1 MYEAQQIKSALTMKQ
16 VAEFYGFRV
25 NRQNLTVCP
34 FHNDSKPSLHIYD
47 GQRGWHC
54 FACGT
59 GGDII
64 DFVSKLFNLKFKD
77 TIHKINDDFNLGLN
91 LDTKPTHQAAYNRS
105 LQIKQDIARK
115 KRLAI
120 IEQWTSQAE
129 DVIAAYI
136 RLMWQTQNKFKP
148 IDGEFLDIFKYAITQ
163 LNYYEDLHQRI
174 FIEGDFNTQLDFYQ
188 NNRKEVEAISDIV
201 HTSREIGV
209 IG

>member
-1 MYEAQQIKSALTMKQ
+1 MYEAQQIKSILTMKQ
-16 VAEFYGFRV
+16 VAEFYGFEV

-34 FHNDSKPSLHIYD
+34 FHSDSKPSLHIYD
-47 GQRGWHC
+47 GTRGWHC
-54 FACGT
+54 FSCGT

-77 TIHKINDDFNLGLN
+77 TVRKINDDFNLGLD
-91 LDTKPTHQAAYNRS
+91 LDAKPTHQAAYNRS
-105 LQIKQDIARK
+105 LQIKQDIAKK
-115 KRLAI
+115 KRLAV

-129 DVIAAYI
+129 DVIAAYV

-148 IDGEFLDIFKYAITQ
+148 IDGEFLDIFKYATTQ

-174 FIEGDFNTQLDFYQ
+174 FIEGDFDTQLDFYR